1 MKLWNK
7 SSQSP
12 RANCGAKD
20 FLSVSRSVSYRASC
34 CDEDDAF
41 AGELAPVTFPE
52 RQGRRRTSDVF
63 NHSLSTLPFL
73 FDIFAKATQAL
84 CNSEGW
90 REGSLQ

>member
-20 FLSVSRSVSYRASC
+20 FPSVTSSESPRASC

-52 RQGRRRTSDVF
+52 RQGRRRTSDA
-63 NHSLSTLPFL
+63 FL
-73 FDIFAKATQAL
+73 FDFFAKATQAL